1 MSVFL
6 PVNIAS
12 PDQPQLDSTY
22 VENEPVELEV
32 EGRIP
37 SYAAGTLFRTGAGQ
51 RSVEAKNGT
60 TFRVHHWFDNL
71 SVNHRFQIIP
81 QEEEKS
87 CKVIYNSRSTCDG
100 LIARIKET
108 GVPEKV
114 NFGSKY
120 DPCMTFFQ
128 KVQSEFRAAFTWAPK
143 DRKADDA
150 SVAVTMSCNF
160 PGLSRT
166 GEAEQTVQEKSGVRS
181 LCNKTDANVIQFLD
195 PETLEPI
202 GIATQ
207 QKLHPDLKGP
217 ISSAHMQ
224 ADPIT
229 GDVFNYNMEFS
240 RSNGIYRVF
249 RVDAATGTTSIL
261 ATFTSSPAYLH
272 SFFLTENYVILCV
285 WNSIFEHGGASI
297 LWKKNFV
304 DALKYDTS
312 KPARWYVIDRSPPEQ
327 GGRGVVATYESDPFY
342 CFHSINAYEDIKT
355 SADGKTTTDIVA
367 DLCVYENLDVLKRFY
382 MENMLSDS
390 PTAKPF
396 SDPSNKTS
404 HPRIRRY
411 RLSSLPSTSSTTPI
425 KATEEFTAPYSAA
438 IELPTTNPHH
448 ATLPY
453 RYVYGSS
460 DTGKATFMDGILK
473 YDMETQ
479 SIAASWSV
487 FGHCAGE
494 PIFVPEPDGHEEDDG
509 VLLTVVLDCFQAR
522 SYLLVLDAKDFREV
536 GRADLRGV
544 VGFGFH
550 GTHFP
555 DATVAQTSK
564 L

>member
-1 MSVFL
+1 M
-6 PVNIAS
+6 AS
-12 PDQPQLDSTY
+12 PDQLQLDSTY

-32 EGRIP
+32 KGHIP

-51 RSVEAKNGT
+51 RSVETNKGST
-60 TFRVHHWFDNL
+60 VRVHHWFDNL

-81 QEEEKS
+81 QEQEES

-108 GVPEKV
+108 GLSDKV
-114 NFGSKY
+114 TFGSKY

-128 KVQSEFRAAFTWAPK
+128 KVQSEFRAAFTWEPRN
-143 DRKADDA
+143 RKPDEA

-166 GEAEQTVQEKSGVRS
+166 GEAEKTVQEKSGVRS

-202 GIATQ
+202 GIASQ
-207 QKLHPDLKGP
+207 EKLHPDLKGP
-217 ISSAHMQ
+217 CSSAHMQ
-224 ADPIT
+224 TDPIT
-229 GDVFNYNMEFS
+229 GDVFNFNMDFS
-240 RSNGIYRVF
+240 KGNGLYRVF
-249 RVDAATGTTSIL
+249 TVDAATGTTSIL
-261 ATFTSSPAYLH
+261 ATITSSPAYLH

-285 WNSIFEHGGASI
+285 WNSLFEHGGASI

-312 KPARWYVIDRSPPEQ
+312 KPARWYVIDRNPPKQ

-342 CFHSINAYEDIKT
+342 CFHTINAYEDIKT
-355 SADGKTTTDIVA
+355 SADGKTTTDIIA
-367 DLCVYENLDVLKRFY
+367 DLCVYESLDILKRFY

-390 PTAKPF
+390 PAAKPF
-396 SDPSNKTS
+396 SDPSNRAA

-411 RLSSLPSTSSTTPI
+411 RLPSLPSTSSTSRI
-425 KATEEFTAPYSAA
+425 KGIEEFTSSYSAA
-438 IELPTTNPHH
+438 IELPTTNPNHSM
-448 ATLPY
+448 LPY

-460 DTGKATFMDGILK
+460 DSGKATFMDGILK

-479 SIAASWSV
+479 CVAASWSV

-494 PIFVPEPDGHEEDDG
+494 PIFVPKPDGNEEDDG
-509 VLLTVVLDCFQAR
+509 VLLTVVLDCFKAR
-522 SYLLVLDAKDFREV
+522 SYLLVLDAKDFSEV
-536 GRADLRGV
+536 GRAEMRGV

-555 DATVAQTSK
+555 DSTVAQAAR